1 MENFYD
7 PNVVLGDTL
16 RWSMALKNSAG
27 TSYDLTGSTL
37 SMQVRAGYYP
47 SQVLVSYSIGV
58 TAGST
63 ISTPEGS
70 SGGLAAGTAGSINV
84 CIGSNYTKN
93 FPPYTQIF
101 YDLQQISSS
110 SDTLTLLRGK
120 IGTILDVTRT

>member
-7 PNVVLGDTL
+7 PNLVLGDTL

-37 SMQVRAGYYP
+37 SMQVRSGYYP
-47 SQVLVSYSIGV
+47 SAILVSYSIGI
-58 TAGST
+58 TSGTT
-63 ISTPEGS
+63 ISIPEGS
-70 SGGLAAGTAGSINV
+70 TGGLAAATGGAINI

-101 YDLQQISSS
+101 YDLQQITSAA
-110 SDTLTLLRGK
+110 DTITLLRGK
-120 IGTILDVTRT
+120 INTLLDVTRT